1 MLCSTWGLCCV
12 QALAELAV
20 WLPLPVVR
28 EHIQG
33 PLLLSLHRRPDVA
46 LALISVSG
54 ALGSMYTTTQ
64 IVPPLLGILS
74 SHVSGPAGA
83 LTLIR
88 STCTVLS

>member
-1 MLCSTWGLCCV
+1 M
-12 QALAELAV
+12 